1 MSRKLINRKTL
12 LGMIT
17 FSARTI
23 DSKEAAGEFP
33 RRIVLSARS
42 VAWDLAEVEAWIQ
55 ARRQAGGKAI
65 RPLDPL
71 AAANASQATCSAQ
84 QQSK

>member
-12 LGMIT
+12 LGMIP

-23 DSKEAAGEFP
+23 DTKEAAGQFP

-42 VAWDLAEVEAWIQ
+42 VAWDLAEVEEWIQ
-55 ARRQAGGKAI
+55 ARRQEGGKAL
-65 RPLDPL
+65 RPMET
-71 AAANASQATCSAQ
+71 AGARAS
-84 QQSK
+84 